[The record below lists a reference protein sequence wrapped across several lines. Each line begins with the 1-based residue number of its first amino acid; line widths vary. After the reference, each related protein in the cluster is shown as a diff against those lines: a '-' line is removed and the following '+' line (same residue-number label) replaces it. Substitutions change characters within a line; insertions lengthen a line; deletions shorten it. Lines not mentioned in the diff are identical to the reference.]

1 MEEIMLATGFG
12 ELLRNARK
20 HRALTRAALAERGG
34 VSVRLVAELEQG
46 KRPNVS
52 FESALKLLS
61 AAGVSVVAR
70 APNGGVVEIRDR
82 SAAAAA
88 EERAERAMHRRN
100 TWTGRTVRLHASSDE
115 PRPPRSKPKRLAAVA
130 EVSRQAYALAAP
142 GQRAKKTASRGHDAP

>member
-1 MEEIMLATGFG
+1 MLVTGFG
-12 ELLRNARK
+12 ELLRGARK

-70 APNGGVVEIRDR
+70 APHGEVLEIRDR
-82 SAAAAA
+82 SAVAAA
-88 EERAERAMHRRN
+88 EARAERATQRRN
-100 TWTGRTVRLHASSDE
+100 TWTGRTVRLHSSGED
-115 PRPPRSKPKRLAAVA
+115 PLPPRSKSKRFAAVA
-130 EVSRQAYALAAP
+130 EVSRQAYTIASAT
-142 GQRAKKTASRGHDAP
+142 QRINKIGRRGRDES